1 MSFKNQWQEISN
13 FWRNVR
19 LCFMGFQFIYASF
32 FVFGN
37 VSMCLCLCDSVYVR
51 DYVCF
56 CDCVVICKSNISDY
70 KAVFQ
75 DEIGNLNNIAIV
87 HV

>member
-1 MSFKNQWQEISN
+1 
-13 FWRNVR
+13 
-19 LCFMGFQFIYASF
+19 MGFQFIYASF
-32 FVFGN
+32 LVFGN
-37 VSMCLCLCDSVYVR
+37 LSMCLCVCDSVYVR

-56 CDCVVICKSNISDY
+56 YDCVVIRKSNISDH

-75 DEIGNLNNIAIV
+75 DEIGSLNKIATV